1 MPPLKLLHSRGKHMH
16 KAINHIAAIVAK
28 YPALYVGMLAGG
40 ALISVAERS
49 LSCGKGGEIM
59 TMAIELKP

>member
-1 MPPLKLLHSRGKHMH
+1 MH